1 MFHFNRRKTLPA
13 SPEIEICAPCD
24 GMLFPLESSAD
35 AVFAAKTLGEGFF
48 IQPSDTLIYAPL
60 SGTIS
65 ALFPTK
71 HAIGIQSEEGIEV
84 LLHIGIDTVY
94 AKGLP
99 IESDVRIHE
108 RIRRGE
114 LLAQIDLT
122 QFHPQNLCCDVYVFI
137 TDQKGYTITSVQPFN
152 RQVYEGE
159 VLMRCKK
166 RAKENTIT

>member
-1 MFHFNRRKTLPA
+1 
-13 SPEIEICAPCD
+13 
-24 GMLFPLESSAD
+24 MLFPLESSAD
-35 AVFAAKTLGEGFF
+35 AVFAANTLGEGFF

-122 QFHPQNLCCDVYVFI
+122 QFHRQNLCCDVYVFI

>member
-1 MFHFNRRKTLPA
+1 M
-13 SPEIEICAPCD
+13 
-24 GMLFPLESSAD
+24 
-35 AVFAAKTLGEGFF
+35 
-48 IQPSDTLIYAPL
+48 
-60 SGTIS
+60 
-65 ALFPTK
+65 
-71 HAIGIQSEEGIEV
+71 

-122 QFHPQNLCCDVYVFI
+122 QFHRQNLCCDVYVFI

-159 VLMRCKK
+159 VLMR
-166 RAKENTIT
+166 

>member
-122 QFHPQNLCCDVYVFI
+122 
-137 TDQKGYTITSVQPFN
+137 DQKGYTITSVQPFN